1 LSSTPHARSVPAEV
15 AIHPEEHAVQHVRV
29 AGYKM
34 TKGTPEETAALAEQG
49 MLPLFRSHQGFI
61 GYSLLNVNDAEVM
74 SVSVWQ
80 SHQDAEEATALAAEW
95 VAENLA
101 DRVSLE
107 WSSVGDAMFNA
118 GAFMR

>member
-1 LSSTPHARSVPAEV
+1 MS
-15 AIHPEEHAVQHVRV
+15 
-29 AGYKM
+29 G
-34 TKGTPEETAALAEQG
+34 
-49 MLPLFRSHQGFI
+49 
-61 GYSLLNVNDAEVM
+61 AEVM

-107 WSSVGDAMFNA
+107 WSGVGDAMFNA
-118 GAFMR
+118 GAFMG